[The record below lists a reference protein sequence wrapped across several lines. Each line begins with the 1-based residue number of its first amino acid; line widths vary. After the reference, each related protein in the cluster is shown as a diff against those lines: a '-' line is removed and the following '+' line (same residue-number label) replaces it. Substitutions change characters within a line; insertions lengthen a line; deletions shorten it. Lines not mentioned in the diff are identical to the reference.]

1 MISSLQVYDASNN
14 PIPCQVNPVVT
25 SDGIAQSK
33 YEVSI
38 LYPYD
43 LVTMVACV

>member
-14 PIPCQVNPVVT
+14 PISCQVNPVVT

-33 YEVSI
+33 YEVGI
-38 LYPYD
+38 LYHMTWLP
-43 LVTMVACV
+43 